1 MNERGA
7 TFKEIADILGHQ
19 QIDTVSIYAKVN
31 IGQLSNVALPWP
43 EVQS

>member
-1 MNERGA
+1 MHEKGA

-31 IGQLSNVALPWP
+31 LGQLSSVVLPWP